1 VHFSLWANIWGIWSP
16 HKYQILQHTI
26 ITLTQT
32 SPKQQKIKLSSLIGI
47 NRKEGRNSNTLVTY
61 KESLFL
67 SKFQYS
73 KILDSLTLC
82 ILFVSCY
89 RILSWTHGHTDIYAE
104 TSWWCHSQIHH
115 SDILIVISFIEG
127 YRITTIWV
135 VYSILRNYFFFFFF
149 FRGNNNNVTIRA
161 RKDGRCKL
169 LLLLSVCSTSSAWL
183 LYEYER
189 LADMIVH
196 TSTTAP

>member
-1 VHFSLWANIWGIWSP
+1 MHFSQWVNILGIWSP
-16 HKYQILQHTI
+16 HKYPPILQHTI

-89 RILSWTHGHTDIYAE
+89 RILSWTHGHIRWNVLRESFT
-104 TSWWCHSQIHH
+104 SQIHH
-115 SDILIVISFIEG
+115 SNRNKFHWM
-127 YRITTIWV
+127 TTIC
-135 VYSILRNYFFFFFF
+135 SILRNYFFLFFFF
-149 FRGNNNNVTIRA
+149 HGNNFTIRV
-161 RKDGRCKL
+161 RYVGSCE
-169 LLLLSVCSTSSAWL
+169 LLS
-183 LYEYER
+183 R
-189 LADMIVH
+189 
-196 TSTTAP
+196 